1 VAYWTATPPGN
12 RKFLSANEFAAT
24 YGAEQTELDQVA
36 GFARLH
42 GLSVTEASAS
52 RRRVVVS
59 GTAEQM
65 SRRIRSRARPE
76 YVTIPGFATARNILH
91 YKTASLWDQPDPPN
105 APPMVTPIPGQEVD
119 TFFGCWLD
127 INQPDKVIPTS
138 PPLNDWDNQMGSW
151 ASLPADNPLLSI
163 QNAISK
169 AAHQCLIAE
178 INFDGA
184 PISTNENTSNSDKL
198 AQRTTTRRVLRHGRY
213 RLRC

>member
-1 VAYWTATPPGN
+1 
-12 RKFLSANEFAAT
+12 
-24 YGAEQTELDQVA
+24 
-36 GFARLH
+36 
-42 GLSVTEASAS
+42 
-52 RRRVVVS
+52 
-59 GTAEQM
+59 
-65 SRRIRSRARPE
+65 
-76 YVTIPGFATARNILH
+76 
-91 YKTASLWDQPDPPN
+91 
-105 APPMVTPIPGQEVD
+105 MVTPIPGQEVD

-184 PISTNENTSNSDKL
+184 PISTNENASNSDKL
-198 AQRTTTRRVLRHGRY
+198 AQRATTRRVLRHGRY